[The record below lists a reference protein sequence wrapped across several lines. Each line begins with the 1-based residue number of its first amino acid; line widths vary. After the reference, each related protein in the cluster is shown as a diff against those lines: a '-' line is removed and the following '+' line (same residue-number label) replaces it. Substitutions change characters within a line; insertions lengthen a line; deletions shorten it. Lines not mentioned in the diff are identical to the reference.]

1 MIGIHSK
8 VIHKYNSSNL
18 YVRLTWWK
26 WFSDENNY
34 GNNYKYINEILL
46 IWQKKLLRKMAL
58 NSSEILAVLQNLP
71 ITALSNCS

>member
-1 MIGIHSK
+1 MVEII
-8 VIHKYNSSNL
+8 IIIFFFNA
-18 YVRLTWWK
+18 
-26 WFSDENNY
+26 DENNY